1 MSANL
6 DAATT
11 SQPSG
16 NTPEAGPPGGRGLV
30 AKLAAI
36 HRAAAAR
43 LRETATGILARALG
57 GVITGEDA
65 MLRTSMVATQLVGLA
80 MMRYV
85 AHLEPLA
92 SADTDTVARHYGR
105 AVQAIVTDRD

>member
-1 MSANL
+1 
-6 DAATT
+6 
-11 SQPSG
+11 
-16 NTPEAGPPGGRGLV
+16 
-30 AKLAAI
+30 
-36 HRAAAAR
+36 
-43 LRETATGILARALG
+43 
-57 GVITGEDA
+57 

-105 AVQAIVTDRD
+105 AVQAIVTDTD